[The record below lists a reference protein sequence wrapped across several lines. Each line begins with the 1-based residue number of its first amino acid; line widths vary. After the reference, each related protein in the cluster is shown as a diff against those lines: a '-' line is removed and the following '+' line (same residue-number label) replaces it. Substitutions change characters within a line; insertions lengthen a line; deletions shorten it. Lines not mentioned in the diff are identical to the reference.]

1 MMNKSVIN
9 LIIDLKYSCLAKEKK
24 IITELNLSPAEYRGI
39 LSIVPG
45 SEAQCNI
52 LSKKMGLSVSRG
64 SRVIDKLINN
74 GYLNEIKSEK
84 DQRVTNVVLTQKG
97 IKTQRKIHNLL
108 EDCEQ
113 TILKNMTTPE
123 LEAFTAS
130 LKKISDI
137 LVTR

>member
-1 MMNKSVIN
+1 MKNSVIN
-9 LIIDLKYSCLAKEKK
+9 LIFGLKFSCMAKEEK
-24 IITELNLSPAEYRGI
+24 IIKELNLSPAEYRGI

-45 SEAQCNI
+45 SEIPCNI
-52 LSKKMGLSVSRG
+52 LSRKMGLSVSRG

-74 GYLNEIKSEK
+74 RYLKEIKSK
-84 DQRVTNVVLTQKG
+84 SDLRVTNVELTLKG

-113 TILKNMTTPE
+113 TILKNMTENE

-130 LKKISDI
+130 LTKISDI
-137 LVTR
+137 LITR

>member
-1 MMNKSVIN
+1 M
-9 LIIDLKYSCLAKEKK
+9 AKEEK
-24 IITELNLSPAEYRGI
+24 IIKELGLSPAEYRGI

-45 SEAQCNI
+45 SEIPCNI
-52 LSKKMGLSVSRG
+52 LSRKMGLSVSRG

-74 GYLNEIKSEK
+74 GYLKEFRSKS
-84 DQRVTNVVLTQKG
+84 DQRVTNLELTLKG

-113 TILKNMTTPE
+113 TILKNMTEHE

-130 LKKISDI
+130 LTKISDI
-137 LVTR
+137 LISR

>member
-1 MMNKSVIN
+1 MKNSVIN
-9 LIIDLKYSCLAKEKK
+9 LIFGLKFSCMAKEEK
-24 IITELNLSPAEYRGI
+24 IIKELGLSPAEYRGI

-45 SEAQCNI
+45 SEIPCNI
-52 LSKKMGLSVSRG
+52 LSRKMGLSVSRG

-74 GYLNEIKSEK
+74 GYLKEFRSKS
-84 DQRVTNVVLTQKG
+84 DQRVTNLELTLKG

-113 TILKNMTTPE
+113 TILKNMTEHE

-130 LKKISDI
+130 LTKISDI
-137 LVTR
+137 LISR